1 MIAGRSRNI
10 EVLVGLFLLGSM
22 AVLLGMVIFFAGKR
36 QAFEERLE
44 IQARFRKVAGLETGA
59 TVRLSG
65 INVGKVVSV
74 EFDRSGLVLVRMEI
88 LRKYQE
94 WVRTDSKARIT
105 SAGLLGDKVMDIS
118 VGSSDAEVL
127 EENAILPSEDPIGV
141 GELIELARP
150 AIADLEITI
159 SNLSLLTTGLADAR
173 DRFGNILENVGSI
186 TEKIDRSEGLLG
198 KLITDREAAE
208 DFLALVGKARGMAED
223 VGVVA
228 ENLAVFSKDLPA
240 LSSKAQGLMA
250 DLKEASAMLGDMAT
264 KGSTTVENFRAG
276 SVAFRAGLERLP
288 GIVERMEGSADNVE
302 VILGNFR
309 EGSQSFKEG
318 MGKLPGIMDKG
329 GSALEDV
336 RFILGNVKEASEDLP
351 GLASQGRRVI
361 RSADE
366 LLRGLRR
373 NRVIRGVLSL
383 EEEGEIVEVQI
394 EDQRDTTYP
403 H

>member
-22 AVLLGMVIFFAGKR
+22 GVLLAMVIFFAGKQ
-36 QAFEERLE
+36 QAFEERFDV
-44 IQARFRKVAGLETGA
+44 QARFSRVAGLETGA

-65 INVGKVVSV
+65 INVGKVASV
-74 EFDRSGLVLVRMEI
+74 EFDRSGLILVRMEI
-88 LRKYQE
+88 LGKYQK
-94 WVRTDSKARIT
+94 WIRTDSKARIT

-118 VGSSDAEVL
+118 VGSVDAEVL
-127 EENAILPSEDPIGV
+127 EENAILPSEDPIDV

-173 DRFGNILENVGSI
+173 DRFGNILENVSSI
-186 TEKIDRSEGLLG
+186 TEKVDRSEGLLG
-198 KLITDREAAE
+198 KLITDREMAE
-208 DFLALVGKARGMAED
+208 NFLVLVAKARGTAEH
-223 VGVVA
+223 VEVA
-228 ENLAVFSKDLPA
+228 AGNLAVFSKDLPA

-250 DLKEASAMLGDMAT
+250 DLKEASGKLGEMAT
-264 KGSTTVENFRAG
+264 KGSTTLENFRAG

-288 GIVERMEGSADNVE
+288 GIVERVESSADNVD
-302 VILGNFR
+302 VTLGNFR
-309 EGSQSFKEG
+309 EGSQSFKEA

-336 RFILGNVKEASEDLP
+336 LFILRNVKEASEDLP
-351 GLASQGRRVI
+351 GIASQGGKVI

-366 LLRGLRR
+366 LLKGLRR

-383 EEEGEIVEVQI
+383 EEEGEMVEVQI

>member
-1 MIAGRSRNI
+1 
-10 EVLVGLFLLGSM
+10 VLVGFFLLGSM
-22 AVLLGMVIFFAGKR
+22 GVLLGMVIFFAGKQ
-36 QAFEERLE
+36 QAFEERFDV
-44 IQARFRKVAGLETGA
+44 QARFSRVAGLETGA

-105 SAGLLGDKVMDIS
+105 SAGLLGDKVMDVS
-118 VGSSDAEVL
+118 VGSTDAEVL
-127 EENAILPSEDPIGV
+127 EENAILPSEDPIDV

-173 DRFGNILENVGSI
+173 DRFGNILENVSSI
-186 TEKIDRSEGLLG
+186 AEKVDRSEGLLG

-208 DFLALVGKARGMAED
+208 NFSVLVRRARGTAEHAE
-223 VGVVA
+223 VVA

-250 DLKEASAMLGDMAT
+250 DLKEASGKLGDMAT
-264 KGSTTVENFRAG
+264 KGSTTMENFRAG
-276 SVAFRAGLERLP
+276 SEAFRGGLESLP
-288 GIVERMEGSADNVE
+288 GIVERVESSMDNME

-309 EGSQSFKEG
+309 EGTQSFKEG

-351 GLASQGRRVI
+351 GIASQGRKVI
-361 RSADE
+361 RSAEE
-366 LLRGLRR
+366 LLTGLRR

-394 EDQRDTTYP
+394 EDQRDTAYP